1 MSLPVN
7 ERLAQALIR
16 LETNED
22 FKTLMEVL
30 AEDHAHT
37 QAQLRTVSAA
47 EVLSFRGAE
56 AKLYEIRQLPIRA
69 REFFNRRK

>member
-1 MSLPVN
+1 MNIQMSQ
-7 ERLAQALIR
+7 RLAEALVR
-16 LETNED
+16 LESNED
-22 FKTLMEVL
+22 FKTVLAAL
-30 AEDHAHT
+30 AEDHALT
-37 QAQLRTVSAA
+37 QAQLRTVNAA